1 VRVAEFP
8 ISDGFISP
16 LDLVTIELKSV
27 GEPQTHHQLE
37 TARAAVDIWRG
48 DPTTNGGMSMFG
60 ARRVARRTARRT
72 ARRRA

>member
-8 ISDGFISP
+8 ISAGFIRS
-16 LDLVTIELKSV
+16 LDLVAIELESV
-27 GEPQTHHQLE
+27 DEPQTDHQLE

-48 DPTTNGGMSMFG
+48 IQPRLGGMSMFG